1 MRAILALGSNLGD
14 RHANLAA
21 AVAHLV
27 AGGVTVDAE
36 SDVFETEPFGGDPTR
51 FYLNRALAVATDLDP
66 WQLLALAKRI
76 EVELGRDLDAPRNA
90 PRPIDIDLLFLE
102 GTTITSPELT
112 VPHPRMAGRE
122 FVRKPLVDLVRDKL
136 GGDVKNLAG
145 AVFPA

>member
-1 MRAILALGSNLGD
+1 LC
-14 RHANLAA
+14 
-21 AVAHLV
+21 
-27 AGGVTVDAE
+27 
-36 SDVFETEPFGGDPTR
+36 
-51 FYLNRALAVATDLDP
+51 
-66 WQLLALAKRI
+66 
-76 EVELGRDLDAPRNA
+76 
-90 PRPIDIDLLFLE
+90 LE